1 VPPALL
7 VLVDDPDA
15 GVPGVTDDP
24 SVADALLQS
33 TLDLA
38 RRVGGVGRVL
48 LFHPPEAEAAIAARA
63 LGFRLW
69 PQVGATPAERYA
81 NAFRQAGELGYD
93 GAVVIGLNVPTFA
106 PERLSDAARMLDEH
120 QGVIADDG
128 RGGVA
133 LLGLQRPEP
142 TLFPSAATD
151 VPGYEEVVTR
161 AKQQLV
167 RLVEVGTHEALD
179 RDTVHQFLAAS
190 RGE

>member
-24 SVADALLQS
+24 TAAGALLQA
-33 TLDLA
+33 TLGLA

-48 LFHPPEAEAAIAARA
+48 LFHPAEAEATLAARA

-69 PQVGATPAERYA
+69 PQHGDTPAQRYA

-93 GAVVIGLNVPTFA
+93 GGVVIGLNVPTFPA
-106 PERLSDAARMLDEH
+106 ERLSDAARMLDEH

-128 RGGVA
+128 HGGVA
-133 LLGLQRPEP
+133 MLGLQRPEP
-142 TLFPSAATD
+142 TLFASADTG
-151 VPGYEEVVTR
+151 VPGYEELVTR

-167 RLVEVGTHEALD
+167 RLVELGTHEALD
-179 RDTVHQFLAAS
+179 ADTVDDFLDAS
-190 RGE
+190 RDR